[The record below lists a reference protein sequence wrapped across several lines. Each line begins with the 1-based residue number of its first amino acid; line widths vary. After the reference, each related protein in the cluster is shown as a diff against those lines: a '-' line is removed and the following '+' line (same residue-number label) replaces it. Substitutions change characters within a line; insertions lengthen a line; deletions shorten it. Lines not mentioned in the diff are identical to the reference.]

1 MRRAMTSDW
10 VDRLTALSGLDA
22 GARSVLAAIS
32 PRHVPRGTV
41 VFRAGDEAR
50 AFFVVLAGRIA
61 VTITAP
67 TGREIL
73 LYEVAGGETCVQTT
87 VALMGARRYEG
98 EARVAEDAEAAIIP
112 RPVFDRLMAE
122 SPAFRAFVF
131 ASFGRRL
138 SDVIHLLEKVAFLP
152 VESRLAA
159 MLLLRA
165 GDGATIA
172 ATHQELAA
180 AIGSAREVVSRR
192 LDLLRDRGLVDLARG
207 EVTIRDRRKLE
218 AIAALGDD
226 VTDSR
231 PG

>member
-1 MRRAMTSDW
+1 MTSDW
-10 VDRLTALSGLDA
+10 VDRLTALAGLDGA
-22 GARSVLAAIS
+22 ARSVLAAVP
-32 PRHVPRGTV
+32 PRHVPRGAV

-50 AFFVVLAGRIA
+50 AFFIVLAGRIA

-87 VALMGARRYEG
+87 VALLGDRRYEG
-98 EARVAEDAEAAIIP
+98 EARVTEDAEAVVIP
-112 RPVFDRLMAE
+112 RSTFDRLMAE

-165 GDGATIA
+165 GKGDMVA

-192 LDLLRDRGLVDLARG
+192 LDLLRDRGLVELARG
-207 EVTIRDRRKLE
+207 QVTIRDRRRLE

-231 PG
+231 AG

>member
-1 MRRAMTSDW
+1 MAGAWFDKMA
-10 VDRLTALSGLDA
+10 ALAGLDEA
-22 GARSVLAAIS
+22 ARAQLAAIA
-32 PRHVPRGTV
+32 PRLVPRGTV

-50 AFFVVLAGRIA
+50 AFFIVLAGRIA

-87 VALMGARRYEG
+87 LALLGDRRYEG
-98 EARVAEDAEAAIIP
+98 EARVAEDAEAIVIP
-112 RPVFDRLMAE
+112 RQAFDRLMVE
-122 SPAFRAFVF
+122 SATFRSFVF

-159 MLLLRA
+159 LLLLRA
-165 GDGATIA
+165 GGGATVA

-192 LDLLRDRGLVDLARG
+192 LDLLRDRGIVALARG
-207 EVTIRDRRKLE
+207 QVTIRDRRALE

-226 VTDSR
+226 VTDR
-231 PG
+231 GRG

>member
-1 MRRAMTSDW
+1 M
-10 VDRLTALSGLDA
+10 DRLAVLAGLD
-22 GARSVLAAIS
+22 GAARTQLAAVS
-32 PRHVPRGTV
+32 PRVLPRGTV
-41 VFRAGDEAR
+41 VFRAGDEAH
-50 AFFVVLAGRIA
+50 AFFVVLGGRIA

-87 VALMGARRYEG
+87 LALLGDRRYEG
-98 EARVAEDAEAAIIP
+98 EARVAEDAEAIAIP

-122 SPAFRAFVF
+122 SQPFRAFVF

-152 VESRLAA
+152 IEGRLAGV
-159 MLLLRA
+159 LLHRA
-165 GDGATIA
+165 GRGATVA

-192 LDLLRDRGLVDLARG
+192 LDVLRDRGLVDLARG
-207 EVTIRDRRKLE
+207 QVTIRDRRALE

-226 VTDSR
+226 VTDS
-231 PG
+231 PAG

>member
-1 MRRAMTSDW
+1 MAGGW
-10 VDRLTALSGLDA
+10 LDRIGALGGLDEP
-22 GARSVLAAIS
+22 ARALLAAVPKRS
-32 PRHVPRGTV
+32 LPRGTV
-41 VFRAGDEAR
+41 VFRPGDEVR
-50 AFFVVLAGRIA
+50 AFFIVLAGRIA
-61 VTITAP
+61 VTITAS

-98 EARVAEDAEAAIIP
+98 EARVVEDAQAIVIP

-122 SPAFRAFVF
+122 STAFRGFVF

-138 SDVIHLLEKVAFLP
+138 SDVIHLLERVAFLP
-152 VESRLAA
+152 IESRLAGI
-159 MLLLRA
+159 LLLRA
-165 GDGATIA
+165 GAGGAVS
-172 ATHQELAA
+172 ATHQELAS

-192 LDLLRDRGLVDLARG
+192 LDLLRDRGIVELGRG
-207 EVTIRDRRKLE
+207 VVTIRDRRALE
-218 AIAALGDD
+218 EIVALGDD

>member
-1 MRRAMTSDW
+1 MAGAW
-10 VDRLTALSGLDA
+10 FDRMAALAGIDDA
-22 GARSVLAAIS
+22 ARSVLAAIP
-32 PRHVPRGTV
+32 PRPVPRGSV

-87 VALMGARRYEG
+87 VALLGDRRYEG
-98 EARVAEDAEAAIIP
+98 EARVIEDAEAIVIP
-112 RPVFDRLMAE
+112 RPVFDRLMAD
-122 SPAFRAFVF
+122 STAFRGFVF

-165 GDGATIA
+165 GSGATVA

-207 EVTIRDRRKLE
+207 QVTIRDRRRLE

-231 PG
+231 AG